1 MHYFFVMPVNLISRQ
16 KPIDNNSTEIP
27 TRNNLSYVTGSRSRS
42 QALQETETDASATAA
57 DYSRIGPSY
66 ETIDSSGP
74 RRQRTGAAAER
85 NVGRNQ
91 NSARLSERYEFS
103 ESHLAMISAGAAGG
117 PGGGEAAVHMDY
129 EVPVQSG
136 EHEEYSHLQH

>member
-1 MHYFFVMPVNLISRQ
+1 M
-16 KPIDNNSTEIP
+16 
-27 TRNNLSYVTGSRSRS
+27 TGSRSRS
-42 QALQETETDASATAA
+42 QALQETNASVAAA

-66 ETIDSSGP
+66 ETINSSSP

>member
-1 MHYFFVMPVNLISRQ
+1 M
-16 KPIDNNSTEIP
+16 
-27 TRNNLSYVTGSRSRS
+27 TGSRSTS
-42 QALQETETDASATAA
+42 QALQETETDASAAVV

-66 ETIDSSGP
+66 ETLDSSGP
-74 RRQRTGAAAER
+74 RRQQTGAAAGR

-91 NSARLSERYEFS
+91 DSARLSERYEFS
-103 ESHLAMISAGAAGG
+103 EPHLAMISAGAAGG
-117 PGGGEAAVHMDY
+117 PAGGIQGEAAVHMDY